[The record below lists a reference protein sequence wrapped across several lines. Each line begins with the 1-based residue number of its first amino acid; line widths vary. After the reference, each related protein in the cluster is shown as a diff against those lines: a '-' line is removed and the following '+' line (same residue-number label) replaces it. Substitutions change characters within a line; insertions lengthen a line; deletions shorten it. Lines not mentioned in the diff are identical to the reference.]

1 MKIIKKL
8 VSIISAVI
16 FVVCLL
22 LLAVVLMTPKGA
34 NGSKVVNIAGYSI
47 MSVIS
52 PSMDPEYKI
61 GDIVIIKETDASELK
76 KGDVITFSSL
86 DPVLQ
91 GGPVTHR
98 INNIIEENGVVK
110 FETKGDAN
118 KVVDSDLVT
127 EDRIYGKVQF
137 KIPAVG
143 KAVNLLQTN
152 KIAFFLIVILPM
164 LLIMASEVKDI
175 ILIARS
181 GDEDESEKD
190 SK

>member
-34 NGSKVVNIAGYSI
+34 NGTKVVNIAGYSV

-61 GDIVIIKETDASELK
+61 GDIVIIKETDTSELK

-143 KAVNLLQTN
+143 KAVNFLQTN
-152 KIAFFLIVILPM
+152 RIAFFLVVILPM
-164 LLIMASEVKDI
+164 LVIMASEVKDI
-175 ILIARS
+175 VLIARS

>member
-34 NGSKVVNIAGYSI
+34 NGSKVVNIAGYSV

-61 GDIVIIKETDASELK
+61 GDIVIIKKTDASELK

-98 INNIIEENGVVK
+98 INDIIVEDGKVK

-127 EDRIYGKVQF
+127 EDKIYGKVQF
-137 KIPAVG
+137 KIPSVG
-143 KAVNLLQTN
+143 KAVNFLQTN
-152 KIAFFLIVILPM
+152 RTAFFLIVILPM
-164 LLIMASEVKDI
+164 LFIMAFEVKDI
-175 ILIARS
+175 ILIARN
-181 GDEDESEKD
+181 GDDDESEKN